1 MLMNKGKKKIQIYTI
16 YTIYTIL
23 FITLPVMFWD
33 IDSIAVY
40 CDKK

>member
-1 MLMNKGKKKIQIYTI
+1 MLMNKGKKKIQI